1 MENLE
6 ILANIQGLK
15 HAIENTEQ
23 YVKSVADL
31 SKLNAEYLQKHEA
44 AILKHSECLTLILEK
59 LPALALGLQQTVD
72 RELKNLQIIQAISD
86 ELIARTAVAA
96 GVTEREIRHE
106 INVRIDGMESE
117 ETVLLK
123 I

>member
-1 MENLE
+1 MENQE
-6 ILANIQGLK
+6 IITNIQGLK
-15 HAIENTEQ
+15 NAIENTEQ

-59 LPALALGLQQTVD
+59 MPALALGLQQTVE
-72 RELKNLQIIQAISD
+72 RELRNLQIIQAVAD
-86 ELIARTAVAA
+86 ELIARTAVA
-96 GVTEREIRHE
+96 GGTTELEIRREI
-106 INVRIDGMESE
+106 NMRIDGMESE

>member
-6 ILANIQGLK
+6 IIANIQGLK

-59 LPALALGLQQTVD
+59 MPALALGLQQTVE
-72 RELKNLQIIQAISD
+72 RELKNLQIIQAVAD
-86 ELIARTAVAA
+86 ELIARTAFSS
-96 GVTEREIRHE
+96 GVTELEIRREI
-106 INVRIDGMESE
+106 NMRIDGMESE